1 MYSNDPFYAHF
12 AQDSELEL
20 TALKP
25 LVEVGNV
32 EDSIITNMILYDD
45 WNRNTVVIIKKEAE

>member
-1 MYSNDPFYAHF
+1 MLAQYRLRNTTEMYSNDPFYAHF

-45 WNRNTVVIIKKEAE
+45 

>member
-25 LVEVGNV
+25 LMEVGNV

-45 WNRNTVVIIKKEAE
+45 